1 MADLLGAHTERAQR
15 RVGTSLRQG
24 KYVLDRLLGVGA
36 TSAVFAATHRNGR
49 TFAVKV
55 LHPELSELD
64 ELRMRFLRDGYAANR
79 VRHPS
84 VVPVLDDDVDEEDGT
99 AFVAME
105 LLEGTT
111 LAAEW
116 HEAARTM
123 SLPRVVTIA
132 DAVLDV
138 LTAIH
143 EQGIVHRDVRPGN
156 VFLTEGGLKLLD
168 VGTGRLGDPNRAMT
182 AHAMDPSQFVA
193 PELAGG
199 KAGEVDAR
207 TDLYSVGAMIFTLLT
222 GHAVHRASTPT
233 DTLRLA
239 ATRHARSLK
248 EVWAG
253 APSPIVNFVD
263 VALAFDKERRWAS
276 AEEMR
281 TALGHA
287 VALSASR
294 GAPGPVAPVLG
305 PTGTVVVGRRAKKRT

>member
-1 MADLLGAHTERAQR
+1 MAHTERAQR
-15 RVGTSLRQG
+15 RVGTSLRKG
-24 KYVLDRLLGVGA
+24 KYVLDRLIGVGS

-55 LHPELSELD
+55 LHAELSKLD
-64 ELRMRFLRDGYAANR
+64 ELRTRFLRDGYAANR
-79 VRHPS
+79 VHHPS
-84 VVPVLDDDVDEEDGT
+84 VVPVLDDDVDEEDSS
-99 AFVAME
+99 AFIVTD

-111 LAAEW
+111 LATEW
-116 HEAARTM
+116 HESARTM
-123 SLPRVVTIA
+123 SLPRVVAVA

-138 LTAIH
+138 LAAVH
-143 EQGIVHRDVRPGN
+143 EQGIVHRDVRPAH
-156 VFLTEGGLKLLD
+156 VFVTEGGLKLLD
-168 VGTGRLGDPNRAMT
+168 VGIGRLGDPSRAMT

-193 PELAGG
+193 PELAAG
-199 KAGEVDAR
+199 KTSEVDAKS
-207 TDLYSVGAMIFTLLT
+207 DLYSVGAMIFTLLT

-263 VALAFDKERRWAS
+263 VALAFDKEKRWAN

-287 VALSASR
+287 VSLSAAR
-294 GAPGPVAPVLG
+294 GVPTPVAPVLG
-305 PTGTVVVGRRAKKRT
+305 PTGTVVVGRRSKKRT

>member
-1 MADLLGAHTERAQR
+1 MTHTERAQR
-15 RVGTSLRQG
+15 RVGTSLRRG
-24 KYVLDRLLGVGA
+24 KYALDRLLGVGM
-36 TSAVFAATHRNGR
+36 TSAVFAATHRSGK
-49 TFAVKV
+49 TFALKL
-55 LHPELSELD
+55 LHPELSKVED
-64 ELRMRFLRDGYAANR
+64 VRTRFLRDGYAANR

-84 VVPVLDDDVDEEDGT
+84 IVPVVDDDVDDEDGS
-99 AFVAME
+99 AFIVME

-123 SLPRVVTIA
+123 SLPRVVTVV

-138 LTAIH
+138 LVAIH
-143 EQGIVHRDVRPGN
+143 EQGILHRDVRPTN
-156 VFLTEGGLKLLD
+156 VFVTADGLKLLD
-168 VGTGRLGDPNRAMT
+168 VGTGRLADASRSMT
-182 AHAMDPSQFVA
+182 AHAMDPSQFMA

-199 KAGEVDAR
+199 KVDEVDAR

-248 EVWAG
+248 EVWTG

-263 VALAFDKERRWAS
+263 VALAFDKDKRWAS

-281 TALGHA
+281 MALGHA

-294 GAPGPVAPVLG
+294 GAPSPVTPVRG
-305 PTGTVVVGRRAKKRT
+305 PTGTVVVGRRGKKRT